1 MRDKENKKYL
11 YYALTGISVILFW
24 YLLQNIAK
32 LKEITGTLL
41 GGLTSVLIGM
51 FIAYLLNPI
60 LVCLEKKVFI
70 PFATSLVK
78 NRKRMKNKEKFIFK
92 FGRTLSIIWT
102 LAIFIGLLWEF
113 VGLIVPQVYSSILS
127 ISNDIPVYV
136 ENVQK
141 WISGFWDNNAEQ
153 AAWLTNIINQ
163 VTKFITDY
171 LNNDLIPKLGDL
183 IVNISSGLIGG
194 VKFIINFVIGIMVSV
209 YIMAAKERFGAQLK
223 KLLYAVLSRSHANKV
238 LQGVREV
245 DRIFGGFISGKL
257 VDSLI
262 IAVIC
267 YLGMLILKLPYE
279 VLISVIIGV
288 TNVIPFFG
296 PIIGAI
302 PCAIIVFFVSP
313 MQCVVFVILILVLQQ
328 LDGNVIGP
336 LILGDSIG
344 ISGFWIIVSISIGAS
359 TFGVAGMLL
368 GVPVFACLYSL
379 VRHLCNYMLQKKN
392 LPMDTV
398 EYMNIERIDREH
410 HIVELEEHNLA
421 EVAMEEELQ
430 EALEK
435 KGQLPAENKP
445 DDEELSDVS
454 DAEETSDTSEN
465 DI

>member
-24 YLLQNIAK
+24 YLLQNITK
-32 LKEITGTLL
+32 FKEIAETLL

-70 PFATSLVK
+70 PFGTFLVK
-78 NRKRMKNKEKFIFK
+78 NRKRIKNKEKFIFK
-92 FGRTLSIIWT
+92 FGRTLAIIWT

-113 VGLIVPQVYSSILS
+113 FGLIAPQVYNSVLS
-127 ISNDIPVYV
+127 ISNDIPTYV
-136 ENVQK
+136 ENVQQ
-141 WISGFWDNNAEQ
+141 WISGFWDNNTEQ

-163 VTKFITDY
+163 ATKVVTDY

-194 VKFIINFVIGIMVSV
+194 VKFVFNFAVGIMVSV

-223 KLLYAVLSRSHANKV
+223 KLLYAVLSRRHANKV

-262 IAVIC
+262 IAVLC
-267 YLGMLILKLPYE
+267 YLGMLILKLPYT

-313 MQCVVFVILILVLQQ
+313 MQCVVFVILIVILQQ

-368 GVPVFACLYSL
+368 GVPVFACVYSL
-379 VRHLCNYMLQKKN
+379 VRYLCNHMLQKKK
-392 LPMDTV
+392 LPVDSV
-398 EYMNIERIDREH
+398 EYMNVERIDREH

-430 EALEK
+430 EAMEK
-435 KGQLPAENKP
+435 KGQLSAEDAP
-445 DDEELSDVS
+445 GDTEPLDAAGDEETPDV
-454 DAEETSDTSEN
+454 
-465 DI
+465 